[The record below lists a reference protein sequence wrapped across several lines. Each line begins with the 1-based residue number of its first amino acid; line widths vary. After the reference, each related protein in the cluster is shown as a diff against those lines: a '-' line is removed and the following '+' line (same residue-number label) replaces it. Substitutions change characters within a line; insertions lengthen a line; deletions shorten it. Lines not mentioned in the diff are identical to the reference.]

1 LELAVMVAMEEEV
14 ALELVSAVEPVV
26 EQVVELE

>member
-14 ALELVSAVEPVV
+14 ALVLVSAVEPVV
-26 EQVVELE
+26 E

>member
-26 EQVVELE
+26 E

>member
-14 ALELVSAVEPVV
+14 ALVVVSAVEPVV
-26 EQVVELE
+26 E